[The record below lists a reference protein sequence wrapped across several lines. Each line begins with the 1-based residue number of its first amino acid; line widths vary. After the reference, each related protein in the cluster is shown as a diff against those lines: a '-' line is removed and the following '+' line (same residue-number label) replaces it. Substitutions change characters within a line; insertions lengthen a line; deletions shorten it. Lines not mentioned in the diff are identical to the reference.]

1 MAQSKVELTFTIKM
15 AWWWRFYVYGVLTMS
30 SLTGLEADEDK
41 IRYWIRKA
49 MKVQV
54 NAQAANP

>member
-1 MAQSKVELTFTIKM
+1 MSSQATITFRVTM

-49 MKVQV
+49 IRLQRIT
-54 NAQAANP
+54 

>member
-1 MAQSKVELTFTIKM
+1 MAQSTLTITIKM
-15 AWWWRFYVYGVLTMS
+15 AWWWRFYAYGVITMS
-30 SLTGLEADEDK
+30 LLTGLEADEDK

-54 NAQAANP
+54 NAKAS